1 MNNNLKWEMKKWAD
15 IYLNNKV
22 NSFNSK
28 DVLIDYNERW
38 DVRFLNNGESW
49 YAFAC
54 DTEEDDENIKYTQLT
69 ISPINKKTGKS
80 INIPSQA
87 PQGTTGRPTLWH
99 TKFQKKVIWRILV
112 CKINKI
118 NCILLSLHSTNH
130 RVIEFWS
137 SRQRWQP
144 VNL

>member
-1 MNNNLKWEMKKWAD
+1 MGDNMNNDLNWKMKKWAD

-54 DTEEDDENIKYTQLT
+54 DTEEDDENAKYTQLT
-69 ISPINKKTGKS
+69 TSPINKKTGKS
-80 INIPSQA
+80 EYS
-87 PQGTTGRPTLWH
+87 
-99 TKFQKKVIWRILV
+99 KVSWL
-112 CKINKI
+112 
-118 NCILLSLHSTNH
+118 T
-130 RVIEFWS
+130 
-137 SRQRWQP
+137 
-144 VNL
+144 